1 MHVKT
6 FTRRSQVYFVGVFS
20 KAKVVKHIVNRMVRT
35 FQPMRSIVVV
45 KTDIKILRKP
55 KTTLCLLV
63 NICQVVGGAIAVAAY
78 GLDG

>member
-1 MHVKT
+1 M
-6 FTRRSQVYFVGVFS
+6 GIFS
-20 KAKVVKHIVNRMVRT
+20 KVKVVKHIVDRMVQT
-35 FQPMRSIVVV
+35 FLPMRIIFLV

-63 NICQVVGGAIAVAAY
+63 NICQVVGGAIAVAAC

>member
-6 FTRRSQVYFVGVFS
+6 FTRRSQVHFVGIFS

-35 FQPMRSIVVV
+35 FLPMRIIVFVE
-45 KTDIKILRKP
+45 TDIKILRKS
-55 KTTLCLLV
+55 KTTLCLIV
-63 NICQVVGGAIAVAAY
+63 NICQVVGGAVAVAAH